1 MWRPPRWR
9 RYSRRP
15 DPSCYSPRVGGHV
28 FISYS
33 HVADRSYVDR
43 LAAVLTSAGH
53 SVWYDGQLAHGDRW
67 AQVVRHNIDTCA
79 AFIVVMTPDAE
90 QSEWVEREIDEARE
104 SSRPILPLL
113 LRGRRFFTL
122 ANIQYEDVSTGQL
135 PGPDFMS
142 RLSVVVSSSPVFDVV
157 RPNPSGYVAAFTLT
171 TSGGDVYPDPSP
183 DRVARAARDLSP
195 DNEFVILERAD
206 GWFAQVAHGGDAGAQ
221 TGGYAVEY
229 QEGSIDQ
236 QYRAETGDLDDVVRF
251 LTEYLAGQ
259 DDWKNRHTWHRLE
272 L

>member
-1 MWRPPRWR
+1 
-9 RYSRRP
+9 
-15 DPSCYSPRVGGHV
+15 VGGHV

-33 HVADRSYVDR
+33 HIADRSYVDR
-43 LAAVLTSAGH
+43 LAALLTSAGH
-53 SVWYDGQLAHGDRW
+53 SVWYDGQLVHGDRW

-104 SSRPILPLL
+104 TSRPILPLL

-122 ANIQYEDVSTGQL
+122 ANIQYEDVSTGEL

-142 RLSVVVSSSPVFDVV
+142 RLREVASSSSVLPVAAPDA
-157 RPNPSGYVAAFTLT
+157 SGSVAAFTLT
-171 TSGGDVYPDPSP
+171 TADGNRYPDPSS
-183 DRVARAARDLSP
+183 DRVARSAEDLSP

-206 GWFAQVAHGGDAGAQ
+206 GWFVQVAYGAES
-221 TGGYAVEY
+221 YAMEY
-229 QEGSIDQ
+229 QEGSVDQ
-236 QYRAETGDLDDVVRF
+236 QYGTETSDVNDVVQF

-259 DDWKNRHTWHRLE
+259 DTWKSRHTWQHLE

>member
-1 MWRPPRWR
+1 
-9 RYSRRP
+9 
-15 DPSCYSPRVGGHV
+15 VGGHV

-33 HVADRSYVDR
+33 HIPDRSYVDR
-43 LAAVLTSAGH
+43 LAALLTSAGH

-104 SSRPILPLL
+104 TSRPILPLL

-122 ANIQYEDVSTGQL
+122 ANIQYEDVSTGEL
-135 PGPDFMS
+135 PGPDFMT
-142 RLSVVVSSSPVFDVV
+142 RLREVASSSSVLEVAPPDA
-157 RPNPSGYVAAFTLT
+157 SGSVAAFTLT
-171 TSGGDVYPDPSP
+171 TADGNRYPDPSS
-183 DRVARAARDLSP
+183 DRVARSARDLSP

-206 GWFAQVAHGGDAGAQ
+206 GWFVQVAYDGD
-221 TGGYAVEY
+221 TGYTMEY
-229 QEGSIDQ
+229 QEGSLDQ
-236 QYRAETGDLDDVVRF
+236 QYQTETTDLNDVIGF
-251 LTEYLAGQ
+251 LSEFLAGQ
-259 DDWKNRHTWHRLE
+259 DTWKRHHTWRHLQ